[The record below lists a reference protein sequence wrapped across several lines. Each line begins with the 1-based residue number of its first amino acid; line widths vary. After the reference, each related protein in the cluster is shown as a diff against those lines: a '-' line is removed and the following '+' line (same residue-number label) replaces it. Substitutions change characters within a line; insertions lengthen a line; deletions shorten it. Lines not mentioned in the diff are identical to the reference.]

1 MSPSTVTVIIPA
13 YNEAARIG
21 SVIRTIT
28 DIYDYEVLVIDDCS
42 TDDTAAIAAEHGA
55 SVITNEQN
63 YGYLETL
70 QRGLR
75 AADGDILVTMDADGE
90 HRPVDIEPLVAPIAS
105 GQKDL
110 MFGKREGYPR
120 PSERVFSWLVRL
132 RVDVTDSGSGFRAL
146 RQELAEQ
153 LTLPGECTCGTL
165 VLEAH
170 EAGARIGEVPTP
182 AGDTD
187 KPRRTGWWHWKHL
200 PYVLKSLL

>member
-1 MSPSTVTVIIPA
+1 MSESPVTVVIPA
-13 YNEAARIG
+13 YNEATRIG
-21 SVIRTIT
+21 SVIDTVL
-28 DIYDYEVLVIDDCS
+28 DLYEYDVLVVDDCS
-42 TDDTAAIAAEHGA
+42 TDNTATIAAEHGA
-55 SVITNEQN
+55 NVTTNDRN
-63 YGYLETL
+63 RGYLGTL
-70 QRGLR
+70 LRGLN
-75 AADGDILVTMDADGE
+75 AAEGDILVTMDADGE
-90 HRPVDIEPLVAPIAS
+90 HRPADIENLVAPIAN

-170 EAGARIGEVPTP
+170 ELGARIGEVPTP

-187 KPRRTGWWHWKHL
+187 KPRRTGWWHWKHF
-200 PYVLKSLL
+200 PYVLKWLL